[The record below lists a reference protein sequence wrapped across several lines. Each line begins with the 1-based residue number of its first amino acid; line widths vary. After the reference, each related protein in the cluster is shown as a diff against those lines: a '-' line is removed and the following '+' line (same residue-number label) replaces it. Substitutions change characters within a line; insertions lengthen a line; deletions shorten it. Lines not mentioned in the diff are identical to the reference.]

1 MTMRSLGIAVVGLLF
16 VASLFGVGHAQE
28 ATPPPETS
36 LPAGEQQSGGPTA
49 QPGLNPGFEVVP
61 GHIEYAVMI
70 HGESMAPALNAGDYV
85 LIDGSEYRNSSP
97 RRGDLVS
104 FRLPRPD
111 EADAVDTYVKR
122 VVGLPGEHI
131 SFEDGMVL
139 LNGIPLPEAYI
150 DERTGCG
157 PRPDHCDVVV
167 PDGSVYVLGDRRTNS
182 ADSRLFGPVPMENV
196 VGKAWFVHRDPTAHA
211 LPAPVYGV
219 SG

>member
-1 MTMRSLGIAVVGLLF
+1 MRSLGIAVVGLLF

-28 ATPPPETS
+28 ATPPPEAS
-36 LPAGEQQSGGPTA
+36 LPADEQQSGGTTV

-85 LIDGSEYRNSSP
+85 LVDGSAYRESEP
-97 RRGDLVS
+97 RRGDLVF
-104 FRLPRPD
+104 FRSPRAD
-111 EADAVDTYVKR
+111 EADETYVKR
-122 VVGLPGEHI
+122 VVGLPGEWI

-139 LNGIPLPEAYI
+139 LDGIPLPEDYI
-150 DERTGCG
+150 QDPSRCNPSRGNQ
-157 PRPDHCDVVV
+157 CDVVV
-167 PDGSVYVLGDRRTNS
+167 PDGSVYVLGDRRANS
-182 ADSRLFGPVPMENV
+182 EDSRAFGPVPMANV

-211 LPAPVYGV
+211 LPAPVYGA